1 MTDIAIHRKHT
12 LGLAR
17 AREIAWK
24 WAEDVEEQFDMECAV
39 EEGEHEDVVHFSR
52 SGVKGT
58 LRVRGDTFDLKA
70 RLGLLLGAFKKTI
83 EGEIEKNLD
92 QLLAME
98 QRAERPAARAA
109 AKSASGSASRP
120 GAKAAPRKK
129 G

>member
-1 MTDIAIHRKHT
+1 MTDIAIHRQHA

-58 LRVRGDTFDLKA
+58 LRVRGDTFELKA

-98 QRAERPAARAA
+98 QRVQRPAAKAA
-109 AKSASGSASRP
+109 AKSAPGSASRP
-120 GAKAAPRKK
+120 GARAAPRKK